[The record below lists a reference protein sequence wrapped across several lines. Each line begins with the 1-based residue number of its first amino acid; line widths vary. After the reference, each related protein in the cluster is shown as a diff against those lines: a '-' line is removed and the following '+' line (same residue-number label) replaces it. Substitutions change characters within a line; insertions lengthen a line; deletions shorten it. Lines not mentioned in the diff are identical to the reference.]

1 MLIDKIVASHL
12 TSFQEGF
19 DTWQDA
25 VRGSGEPLKKQ
36 GFIDDRYINAVIECV
51 EKYGPYIVIA
61 PDIAMPPSTENA
73 EGVFKTGIGFMKV
86 NRPVSFAEGDPEKDA
101 RLFFMLAA
109 VDHEQHLQNM
119 MELSEMLMNEELVK
133 ELLQVN
139 SDEDL
144 LKVAKKYQNS

>member
-51 EKYGPYIVIA
+51 E
-61 PDIAMPPSTENA
+61 
-73 EGVFKTGIGFMKV
+73 
-86 NRPVSFAEGDPEKDA
+86 
-101 RLFFMLAA
+101 
-109 VDHEQHLQNM
+109 NM
-119 MELSEMLMNEELVK
+119 DRIL
-133 ELLQVN
+133 
-139 SDEDL
+139 
-144 LKVAKKYQNS
+144 